1 VETFSRDWRQ
11 GAGAFR
17 ITAAKTYLL
26 RAGLGSFRITA
37 VEACVYPPGPMVSP
51 SCMCAYPAHVP
62 SVGRAGTR
70 SAISSGASCSLRVHS
85 DQ

>member
-37 VEACVYPPGPMVSP
+37 VEACV
-51 SCMCAYPAHVP
+51 
-62 SVGRAGTR
+62 
-70 SAISSGASCSLRVHS
+70 
-85 DQ
+85 